1 MSDES
6 FGVDDAIKPKSRS
19 CSGFAMLVLGILVG
33 AGLAVG
39 GFFGYNYFSGRAER
53 ANWHYFDVEV
63 DKNVVTLH
71 TGMSRDS
78 VAVLMGLPSSSN
90 SSNRGGVFREELQ
103 YNTSGGLSPDLTLIF
118 ENGKLVEYKH
128 NEGSDVLKSLE
139 KGVGSL
145 FEELLTP

>member
-39 GFFGYNYFSGRAER
+39 GYFGYNYFSGRAER

-90 SSNRGGVFREELQ
+90 SSNRRGVFREELQ
-103 YNTSGGLSPDLTLIF
+103 YNTSGGLTPDLTLIF

>member
-1 MSDES
+1 
-6 FGVDDAIKPKSRS
+6 
-19 CSGFAMLVLGILVG
+19 
-33 AGLAVG
+33 
-39 GFFGYNYFSGRAER
+39 
-53 ANWHYFDVEV
+53 
-63 DKNVVTLH
+63 
-71 TGMSRDS
+71 
-78 VAVLMGLPSSSN
+78 MGLPSSSN